1 MKWGAVIGGVALAAL
16 ASLPVGL
23 SASSPAHAAD
33 MTPVARP
40 APAYIPAQFFW
51 TGFYMGTGIGAA
63 WTTSTFNDPFSG
75 LTGSP
80 SPRGFLLSGIAGIN
94 YQIGAV
100 VFGAEGDF
108 TGAWVKSGSVIDAVN
123 NSLSIQVLWTST
135 ITARLGMAF
144 DRLLIYGKGGAAFDY
159 DRDTV
164 MIPNSAT
171 ANGSAYRAGW
181 TLGGGLEYALT
192 DHWTGRLEYDYLRF
206 PVKGVSFQGTAVP
219 AFVPDPTKPFN
230 SFPGTASG
238 TIGMYINE
246 VKAIAAYKF

>member
-16 ASLPVGL
+16 ASLPVAL
-23 SASSPAHAAD
+23 SASSPARAAD
-33 MTPVARP
+33 MTPVPRP
-40 APAYIPAQFFW
+40 LPAYIPAQFFW

-63 WTTSTFNDPFSG
+63 WSNSQFTDPFAG
-75 LTGSP
+75 LKGSP
-80 SPRGFLLSGIAGIN
+80 SPRGFLVSGIAGIN

-108 TGAWVKSGSVIDAVN
+108 TGAWVKSGSVVDAVN
-123 NSLSIQVLWTST
+123 NSLSISIFWTST
-135 ITARLGMAF
+135 ITARLGVAF
-144 DRLLIYGKGGAAFDY
+144 DRLLIYSKGGAAFDY

-164 MIPNSAT
+164 TLPNNTA
-171 ANGSAYRAGW
+171 ANGSTYRAGW

-206 PVKGVSFQGTAVP
+206 PVRALSFQGNGTTP
-219 AFVPDPTKPFN
+219 PNTAFV
-230 SFPGTASG
+230 SS
-238 TIGMYINE
+238 TIGLNINE